1 MKYLLAVVILI
12 TVSCVA
18 SFRRSD
24 HQVSEYRY
32 KTVHILP
39 EKKLV
44 EENFEEKLEVL
55 SKILKKQQQS
65 RKTDVSVKAEIT
77 AKSEEKL
84 KVDSYEEPKKDEKVS
99 VPRYEFSYGVRD
111 PKTGDQKEQWEKRIG
126 GQVRGQYKFAE
137 SDGTQRVVEYEADDD
152 KGFEAKVKN
161 VEQGKFSEEKEEKVD
176 TKFDG
181 GEKVAESYS
190 YLKKYY

>member
-1 MKYLLAVVILI
+1 MQYLLAAMILI
-12 TVSCVA
+12 TVNCVA

-32 KTVHILP
+32 KTVHTLP

-44 EENFEEKLEVL
+44 DENFEEKLEVL
-55 SKILKKQQQS
+55 SKILKKQS
-65 RKTDVSVKAEIT
+65 RKTEVSVKAET
-77 AKSEEKL
+77 TPKSEEKQ
-84 KVDSYEEPKKDEKVS
+84 KVDSYEEPKKEEKVT

-111 PKTGDQKEQWEKRIG
+111 PKTGDRKEQWEKRVG

-161 VEQGKFSEEKEEKVD
+161 VEQGKFSEEEEERVD

-181 GEKVAESYS
+181 GVKVAESYS